1 MARSPLRFA
10 SLLVLAGLCLSL
22 AACGE
27 SREEQLRRASVA
39 LESARQEVRKL
50 RDEVKAKEEKQI
62 AAEQELMVARKN
74 LTEAESRLGEAE
86 SKVDLKATDE
96 AIFRAVQKRLLED
109 KKLRDTAISATVER
123 GTVTLHGRVSDEKL
137 VKYAMDLA
145 RETPGVAAVE
155 SEIQVAEEKPAS

>member
-27 SREEQLRRASVA
+27 SREEKLRRASEA
-39 LESARQEVRKL
+39 LQSARQEVHKL
-50 RDEVKAKEEKQI
+50 RDEVKGKEEKQI
-62 AAEQELMVARKN
+62 AAEQELMAARKS
-74 LTEAESRLGEAE
+74 LTEAESRLADAE

-109 KKLRDTAISATVER
+109 KKLRDTAISATVDH
-123 GTVTLHGRVSDEKL
+123 GAVTLHGRVSDEAL
-137 VKYAMDLA
+137 VKYALGLA
-145 RETPGVAAVE
+145 RETPGVASVE
-155 SEIQVAEEKPAS
+155 SEIQVAEEPPAS

>member
-1 MARSPLRFA
+1 MARSPLRLA

-27 SREEQLRRASVA
+27 SREEKLRRASEA
-39 LESARQEVRKL
+39 LQAARQEVHKL
-50 RDEVKAKEEKQI
+50 REDVKAKEEKQI
-62 AAEQELMVARKN
+62 AAEQDLMTARKS
-74 LTEAESRLGEAE
+74 LTEAESRLADAE
-86 SKVDLKATDE
+86 SQVDVKATDE

-137 VKYAMDLA
+137 VKYAIDLA
-145 RETPGVAAVE
+145 RETPGVADVE
-155 SEIQVAEEKPAS
+155 SEIQVAEAKPAS